1 MRKLKLAL
9 IFGTLFFAIGF
20 FVSLFLFR
28 DSEGEKVSSQTILT
42 ALRERGF
49 LVTQTYVANESVKIE
64 NDSED
69 FWRKLLW
76 GQAIKAYGVVEVNL
90 GVDLSKLEESDI
102 KISKDKITVAIPKV
116 NVFNSRL
123 VGDVSLENKQGLLK
137 RIFENDDGYNQ
148 AVSALV
154 NQAEQNILTAEV
166 LTTANDKAVEEIK
179 RLVGYFVEDRE
190 VEVVIK

>member
-9 IFGTLFFAIGF
+9 IFGTLFFAVGF

>member
-9 IFGTLFFAIGF
+9 IFGTLFFAVGF

-28 DSEGEKVSSQTILT
+28 DSEGGKVSSQTILT

>member
-69 FWRKLLW
+69 FWRKLVW

>member
-9 IFGTLFFAIGF
+9 IFGTLFFAVGF

-179 RLVGYFVEDRE
+179 RLVGYFVGDKEI
-190 VEVVIK
+190 EVVIK

>member
-42 ALRERGF
+42 ALHERGF

-179 RLVGYFVEDRE
+179 RLVGYFVGDKEI
-190 VEVVIK
+190 EVVIK

>member
-9 IFGTLFFAIGF
+9 IFGTLFFAVGF

-28 DSEGEKVSSQTILT
+28 DSEGGKVSSQTILT

-90 GVDLSKLEESDI
+90 GVDLARMEEKDI
-102 KISKDKITVAIPKV
+102 EINKNKIIVAIP
-116 NVFNSRL
+116 NVRIFNSRL
-123 VGDVSLENKQGLLK
+123 VGDVSLENKQGILK
-137 RIFENDDGYNQ
+137 RIFENDNGYNQ
-148 AVSALV
+148 ALESLV
-154 NQAEQNILTAEV
+154 NEAE
-166 LTTANDKAVEEIK
+166 
-179 RLVGYFVEDRE
+179 
-190 VEVVIK
+190 

>member
-179 RLVGYFVEDRE
+179 RLVGYFVGDKEI
-190 VEVVIK
+190 EVVIK